1 MPNSQPAAGGAGAWS
16 EQGRSQVVGL
26 GVSIPNL
33 ISIGR
38 GLSAPVIVWLIIRGQ
53 LEAAFAIFLV
63 AGLSDAADGWL
74 AKRYAWTSELGAYLD
89 PLADKLLLVS
99 IFIALGVK
107 GLLPSWLV
115 MAGVSRDLLIVIG
128 VMLSWLMG
136 HPLAMRP
143 LLISKLNTLA
153 QIVLVAVVLADA
165 ALKLSLGQAVEA
177 LVWLTAA
184 LTVLSLLAYVLGWLR
199 HMTGYDSS
207 VEPAKENAPPAP
219 ETRPH
224 AIDISGAR
232 KSM

>member
-1 MPNSQPAAGGAGAWS
+1 M
-16 EQGRSQVVGL
+16 GL

-33 ISIGR
+33 ISIAR
-38 GLSAPVIVWLIIRGQ
+38 GLSAPVIVWLIIWGQ
-53 LEAAFAIFLV
+53 LDVAFGLFLL
-63 AGLSDAADGWL
+63 AGASDAADGWI
-74 AKRYAWTSELGAYLD
+74 AKRYGWTSELGAYLD

-115 MAGVSRDLLIVIG
+115 MAGVSRDLVIVMG

-153 QIVLVAVVLADA
+153 QIVLVSAVLANA
-165 ALKLSLGQAVEA
+165 ALALKLGQPIEA
-177 LVWLTAA
+177 LVWITAA

-207 VEPAKENAPPAP
+207 VTTAAASQPGVVPENRQGTVPL
-219 ETRPH
+219 
-224 AIDISGAR
+224 SGAR
-232 KSM
+232 KTT

>member
-1 MPNSQPAAGGAGAWS
+1 
-16 EQGRSQVVGL
+16 VDL

-38 GLSAPVIVWLIIRGQ
+38 GLSAPVIVWLIIWGQ
-53 LEAAFAIFLV
+53 LDFAFGLFLI

-74 AKRYAWTSELGAYLD
+74 AKRYGWTSELGAYLD

-107 GLLPSWLV
+107 GLLPSWIV
-115 MAGVSRDLLIVIG
+115 MAGVSRDLVIVMG

-153 QIVLVAVVLADA
+153 QIMLVAIVLANA
-165 ALKLSLGQAVEA
+165 ALNLSLGQVIEA
-177 LVWLTAA
+177 LVWITAA

-207 VEPAKENAPPAP
+207 VTAAEEQPAAVPENRQGTVPL
-219 ETRPH
+219 
-224 AIDISGAR
+224 SGAR
-232 KSM
+232 KTT

>member
-1 MPNSQPAAGGAGAWS
+1 M
-16 EQGRSQVVGL
+16 EL

-38 GLSAPVIVWLIIRGQ
+38 GLSAPVIVWLIIWGQ
-53 LEAAFAIFLV
+53 LDIAFAVFLL

-74 AKRYAWTSELGAYLD
+74 AKRYGWTSELGAYLD

-115 MAGVSRDLLIVIG
+115 MAGVSRDLVIVMG

-153 QIVLVAVVLADA
+153 QIILVAIVLANA
-165 ALKLSLGQAVEA
+165 ALKLSLGQVVEA
-177 LVWLTAA
+177 LVWITAA

-207 VEPAKENAPPAP
+207 VTAAEGQAPASP
-219 ETRPH
+219 EKRPG
-224 AIDISGAR
+224 AVPLTGAR
-232 KSM
+232 KTT

>member
-1 MPNSQPAAGGAGAWS
+1 M
-16 EQGRSQVVGL
+16 GL

-33 ISIGR
+33 ISIAR
-38 GLSAPVIVWLIIRGQ
+38 GLSAPVIVWLIIWGQ
-53 LEAAFAIFLV
+53 LDLAFGLFLV
-63 AGLSDAADGWL
+63 AGLSDAADGWI
-74 AKRYAWTSELGAYLD
+74 AKRYGWTSELGAYLD

-115 MAGVSRDLLIVIG
+115 MAGVSRDLVIVMG

-153 QIVLVAVVLADA
+153 QIVLVSVVLANA
-165 ALKLSLGQAVEA
+165 ALRLGLSQLTEA
-177 LVWLTAA
+177 LIWITAA

-207 VEPAKENAPPAP
+207 VTAAQVPAP
-219 ETRPH
+219 ETAGDRRLTVPL
-224 AIDISGAR
+224 SGAR
-232 KSM
+232 KTT